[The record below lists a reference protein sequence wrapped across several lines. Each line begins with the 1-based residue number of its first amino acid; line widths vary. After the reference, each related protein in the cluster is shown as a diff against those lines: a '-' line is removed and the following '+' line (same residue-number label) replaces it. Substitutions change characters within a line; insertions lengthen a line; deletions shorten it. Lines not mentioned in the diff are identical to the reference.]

1 MEECTID
8 VLRNEIT
15 KTSSNL
21 DAEVRTY
28 EDYVTRALT
37 RTLLDLKVAAR
48 VVNNGSTHQSRRTY
62 VMDPSGTHNPF
73 PPDIDLNVV
82 VYGDEVPEGLEDLL
96 FERIMKGSSVYVD
109 GNDNGKKIIGV
120 RREGNFNISTAIY
133 SEKTYGGNKEISY
146 NDLIGEF
153 DEKQRLEARTLK
165 VILQRNGCYGGWNR
179 AIKGIAVD
187 EMVRSHGSTEQCLS
201 FLQKASESK
210 AVRKLYIP
218 TTEENLLGNV
228 SHYVWG
234 RVKRMTALHAQKGTI
249 KADSFEGENWK
260 EMYAEKVTAVFSI
273 GCSPGSCGREPST
286 IAREVRRY
294 LSNITGL
301 VGIEGGTDYH
311 LIPHQGENSE
321 KGNPHTFIF
330 VAIDPK
336 DKYFSGEKF
345 FALIT
350 DHMEE
355 YARI

>member
-8 VLRNEIT
+8 TLREEIT

-37 RTLLDLKVAAR
+37 RTLLDLNIEAR
-48 VVNNGSTHQSRRTY
+48 VVNNGSTHSSRGTY
-62 VMDPSGTHNPF
+62 VMDPRGVHNPF

-82 VYGDEVPEGLEDLL
+82 VYGEEVPEGLEDLL
-96 FERIMKGSSVYVD
+96 FKRIMKGSSVHVD

-120 RREGNFNISTAIY
+120 KREGNFNISTAIY
-133 SEKTYGGNKEISY
+133 SEKTYGDNKEISY

-187 EMVRSHGSTEQCLS
+187 EMVRSHGNVEQCFS
-201 FLQKASESK
+201 FLQKAFATK

-228 SHYVWG
+228 SHYVWERING
-234 RVKRMTALHAQKGTI
+234 IANLYSQKGTI
-249 KADSFEGENWK
+249 KADSFETEDWNRLYEG
-260 EMYAEKVTAVFSI
+260 KVTSVFSI
-273 GCSPGSCGREPST
+273 GCSPASCGREPSP

-294 LSNITGL
+294 LNNITGL
-301 VGIEGGTDYH
+301 VGIEGGIDFH
-311 LIPHQGENSE
+311 IIPHQGENSE
-321 KGNPHTFIF
+321 KGNPHTVIF
-330 VAIDPK
+330 VAVDPK
-336 DKYFSGEKF
+336 GKYFSQDKF
-345 FALIT
+345 SALIQW
-350 DHMEE
+350 HMQE